1 MGPTAG
7 NRLVPPA
14 LTVACPQANHRLGFC
29 PTCQPRGTR
38 PCSGHPQ
45 APGWARPLPGPPHGP
60 RPQSEWEGCRLCS
73 GASSGSPLTLQT
85 QAAPPSR
92 PLPDQSHTDF
102 GPGRWGQHDTR
113 VKGSGARPRGGLESP
128 RHLGA
133 CSLSAT
139 CPPAPHGDSTQGGK
153 ARGHKRRSPMSSA
166 NTRRVAGPEA
176 PCPPQGHR
184 GRGRGGHALAGP
196 RSHAETRGTAHV
208 TGTWSQ
214 KTRGSHSAYSRA
226 CPWVTREG
234 GPKAGP
240 ASLLTWWTAPTFRES
255 RAVAGKNEGDG

>member
-139 CPPAPHGDSTQGGK
+139 CPPAPHGDSTRGGESK
-153 ARGHKRRSPMSSA
+153 GPQKEESNVFCQHPQSGWPRSALSSP
-166 NTRRVAGPEA
+166 G
-176 PCPPQGHR
+176 PQGQGAGGARAGWAQVPRRDKGDSPRDGHVVPEDTWQPQRIQQSLPLGDQR
-184 GRGRGGHALAGP
+184 GRAQSRP
-196 RSHAETRGTAHV
+196 RLPSDLV
-208 TGTWSQ
+208 D
-214 KTRGSHSAYSRA
+214 GSD
-226 CPWVTREG
+226 
-234 GPKAGP
+234 
-240 ASLLTWWTAPTFRES
+240 FQ
-255 RAVAGKNEGDG
+255 GK